1 MRLQKSF
8 MVLGI
13 LLFIG
18 IFITGVANAA
28 PDMSQWEG
36 KWFSYKTVRKGIAFD
51 GANFMKGSDK
61 ESGYFKMWEW
71 DPVAE
76 QFQIDVYFLDNGV
89 WKAHTEAIDFF
100 AGNELNFLFVL
111 RNEEEGFA
119 FVALVEGKEKKGI
132 LSSAK
137 VTTFGGLVLQAE
149 GNEYRAGNLVF
160 TGTMVDVSKV
170 KVSPGSILH

>member
-13 LLFIG
+13 ILFIG
-18 IFITGVANAA
+18 IFIIGVANAA

-36 KWFSYKTVRKGIAFD
+36 KWFSYKVVRKGIAFD
-51 GANFMKGSDK
+51 GAKFMKGSDK
-61 ESGYFKMWEW
+61 ESGYFKIWDW
-71 DPVAE
+71 DPATE
-76 QFQIDVYFLDNGV
+76 KFQIDVYFLDNGA

-100 AGNELNFLFVL
+100 AGNDLNFLFVL
-111 RNEEEGFA
+111 KNEEDGFA
-119 FVALVEGKEKKGI
+119 FVALIEGKGKNGI

-137 VTTFGGLVLQAE
+137 VTTFGGLVLE
-149 GNEYRAGNLVF
+149 VDGNEYRAGNLVL

-170 KVSPGSILH
+170 KVQPGMILH